1 MSKSFAEPASDDP
14 FPIPLTTSAGT
25 TNSPSD
31 KRASCCPSILAGIL
45 SLKPSP
51 APSINLPGEKVSVSS
66 VKLCVSLM
74 GGKG

>member
-31 KRASCCPSILAGIL
+31 KRASCCPSILAGML

-51 APSINLPGEKVSVSS
+51 APSINQAGEKVSVIS
-66 VKLCVSLM
+66 VKLSKLPPD
-74 GGKG
+74 GSG